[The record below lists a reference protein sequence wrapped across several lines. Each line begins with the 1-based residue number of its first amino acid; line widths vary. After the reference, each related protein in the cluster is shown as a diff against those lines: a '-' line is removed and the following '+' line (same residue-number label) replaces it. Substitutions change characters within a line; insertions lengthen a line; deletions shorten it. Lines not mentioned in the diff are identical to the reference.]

1 MRTYIRKVIKNP
13 FLNFGMGIA
22 LWFSSSAFT
31 HLFWSDMMRFQMD
44 AEHGIALLG
53 AWRALKY
60 LPDVLDKLFE
70 RG

>member
-1 MRTYIRKVIKNP
+1 
-13 FLNFGMGIA
+13 
-22 LWFSSSAFT
+22 
-31 HLFWSDMMRFQMD
+31 MD